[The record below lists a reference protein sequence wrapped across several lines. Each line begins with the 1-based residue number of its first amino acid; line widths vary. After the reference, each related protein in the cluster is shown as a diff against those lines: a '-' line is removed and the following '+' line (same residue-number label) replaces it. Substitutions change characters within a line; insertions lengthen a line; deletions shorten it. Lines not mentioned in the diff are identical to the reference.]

1 MGPVVQRA
9 GAGGGRVSPRGWLDP
24 PFCPEARERIAEQID
39 ASAEAAASPPA
50 RDPATNKVAEPKRAP
65 RWTVR
70 KLTRWAE
77 ENLGITCARET
88 LRKVLHDL
96 NVTWKKGKL
105 LLARAPVEER
115 DRFVTKIK
123 SLLRAA
129 DAGKEVLAFID
140 EAHVHQ
146 DADLGYTWSRRG
158 QRYYVSSTSPGLA
171 RVSFF
176 GAYVYNDKV
185 VAISP
190 AERANGTTTIE
201 YLEYL
206 RAAYPD
212 DRIRVVWDGA
222 SYHRSEDVIERARE
236 LRILLT
242 PLPAY
247 SPDFMPVEAL
257 WRWMREE
264 VTYNHCHATAADLI
278 AGVSAFDHMVNQD
291 PQTVF
296 ERLHVRT
303 HLDPNQEKLRLS

>member
-1 MGPVVQRA
+1 MMQRFLEGGQPEWHGDHVGDDVPLLVGEIGGVGSA
-9 GAGGGRVSPRGWLDP
+9 VRAVRHAHAARKTTSDAGGPRNPW
-24 PFCPEARERIAEQID
+24 
-39 ASAEAAASPPA
+39 
-50 RDPATNKVAEPKRAP
+50 N
-65 RWTVR
+65 
-70 KLTRWAE
+70 
-77 ENLGITCARET
+77 T
-88 LRKVLHDL
+88 L
-96 NVTWKKGKL
+96 
-105 LLARAPVEER
+105 
-115 DRFVTKIK
+115 
-123 SLLRAA
+123 
-129 DAGKEVLAFID
+129 
-140 EAHVHQ
+140 
-146 DADLGYTWSRRG
+146 
-158 QRYYVSSTSPGLA
+158 
-171 RVSFF
+171 
-176 GAYVYNDKV
+176 YVYNDKV